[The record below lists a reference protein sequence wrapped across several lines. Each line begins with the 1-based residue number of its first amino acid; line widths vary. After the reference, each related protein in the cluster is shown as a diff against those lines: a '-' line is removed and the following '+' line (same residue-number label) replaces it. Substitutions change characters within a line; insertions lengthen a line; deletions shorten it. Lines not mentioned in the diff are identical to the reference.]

1 MYKGQVVIDFET
13 RSAVDIKKVGAWN
26 YSKHP
31 TTDVLCMAFKVDN
44 DRTKVWVRGDRWP
57 QDLDVAIGNAWPLIA
72 HNAQFEMMIWDNVMR
87 PRYGFPSLCRG
98 VWRCTAAKA
107 RAHALPG
114 DLERACEVLGL
125 GEQKDKEGKRLML
138 KLCKPKGGYLK

>member
-1 MYKGQVVIDFET
+1 MQPGQVVIDFET
-13 RSAVDIKKVGAWN
+13 RSGVDLKKVGAWN

-31 TTDVLCMAFKVDN
+31 TTDVLCMAYKVD
-44 DRTKVWVRGDRWP
+44 DEKVRLWKRGDPWP
-57 QDLDVAIGNAWPLIA
+57 LHLDVAIGNAWPFVA

-87 PRYGFPSLCRG
+87 RKYKWPPNYGA
-98 VWRCTAAKA
+98 WRCTAAKA

-125 GEQKDKEGKRLML
+125 GAQKDKEGSRLMR
-138 KLCKPKGGYLK
+138 KMCKPKGGYLK